1 MKLMLMPFITM
12 DYFYWI
18 YKGTFESQANA
29 IKYIKEAADKG
40 HIEASFKYGKLLNKR
55 IVSTEKNIDVIK
67 YFKYAADHKE
77 KKSML
82 FYGKILYEENSEEEY
97 EKAISY
103 IKESAD
109 LG

>member
-1 MKLMLMPFITM
+1 M
-12 DYFYWI
+12 DL
-18 YKGTFESQANA
+18 KDTFESQANA

-55 IVSTEKNIDVIK
+55 FVSTKKNIDALK

-82 FYGKILYEENSEEEY
+82 FYGKI
-97 EKAISY
+97 
-103 IKESAD
+103 
-109 LG
+109 